1 MIRLDPKKCAQ
12 LTQIISPHYPNQQIM
27 HLSDGSCDLHRTL
40 YEVTKSKGFDYDL
53 RLIEWETNDL
63 DAAAHA
69 GCTIEAMDLN
79 RRQYNKHA
87 KKYDNI
93 FTTLRS
99 ETLEAD
105 LQSVLRKFY
114 RILKNAGVLV
124 MLIEKDSPLLQS
136 IDQELENSYYS
147 AVGHID
153 IFDDYEVITA
163 KKLHGWGAYDVG
175 F

>member
-1 MIRLDPKKCAQ
+1 MIRLDPKRCAQ
-12 LTQIISPHYPNQQIM
+12 LSQIISPHYPNQQIM

-40 YEVTKSKGFDYDL
+40 FELTNTRGFDYDL
-53 RLIEWETNDL
+53 RLIAWEPDDL
-63 DAAAHA
+63 DTAAHDA
-69 GCTIEAMDLN
+69 CSVETLDLA

-93 FTTLRS
+93 FVTLRS
-99 ETLEAD
+99 ETLQPD
-105 LQSVLRKFY
+105 LQNTLRKFY

-124 MLIEKDSPLLQS
+124 MLVEKDSPLLRS
-136 IDQELENSYYS
+136 IDEELEKSYYS

>member
-27 HLSDGSCDLHRTL
+27 HLSDGSCDLHKTL
-40 YEVTKSKGFDYDL
+40 YEVTKSRGFDYDL
-53 RLIEWETNDL
+53 RLVDFELEDL
-63 DAAAHA
+63 DAEGHG
-69 GCTIEAMDLN
+69 GCTIEALDLA

-93 FTTLRS
+93 FTTLRTQ
-99 ETLEAD
+99 TLQPD
-105 LQSVLRKFY
+105 LQTTLRKFY

-124 MLIEKDSPLLQS
+124 MLIEKESPLLKI
-136 IDQELENSYYS
+136 IDEELEKSYYS

-153 IFDDYEVITA
+153 IFDDYEVVTA

>member
-1 MIRLDPKKCAQ
+1 MVRLDPRRCAQ
-12 LTQIISPHYPNQQIM
+12 LSQIISSHYPNQQIM
-27 HLSDGSCDLHRTL
+27 HLSDGSCDLHETL
-40 YEVTKSKGFDYDL
+40 YALTKSRRFDYDL
-53 RLIEWETNDL
+53 RLIEWEPEDL
-63 DAAAHA
+63 DPTTH
-69 GCTIEAMDLN
+69 GTCTVETMDLG

-87 KKYDNI
+87 KKYDNV

-99 ETLEAD
+99 ETLGHD
-105 LQSVLRKFY
+105 LQNTLRKFY

-124 MLIEKDSPLLQS
+124 MLIEKDSPLLET
-136 IDQELENSYYS
+136 IDEELEKSYYT

-153 IFDDYEVITA
+153 IFDDYEVVTA